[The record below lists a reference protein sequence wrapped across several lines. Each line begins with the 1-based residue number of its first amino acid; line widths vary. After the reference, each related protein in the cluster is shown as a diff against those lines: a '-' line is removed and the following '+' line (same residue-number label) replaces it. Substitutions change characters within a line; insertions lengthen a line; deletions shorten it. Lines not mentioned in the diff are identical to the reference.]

1 MARQAADAGPE
12 ARETRARL
20 RVAPD
25 DPDGLLLRLALHEK
39 GFAVAL
45 EAGPADAP
53 PRLRLGPV
61 DREGTAAILDA
72 LEAHRPDPPLFPD
85 ATARRLAARLEAEV
99 RVPARAGADPAR
111 LGAALDAIEA
121 EAPFA
126 PFLAGAQ
133 PSAADLYWLCALR
146 AYDAVLAHAAAHGG
160 AVPRRATR
168 TAARALR
175 EALEARPSARRTD
188 PPRNDP

>member
-1 MARQAADAGPE
+1 MAPEAADAGPA

-20 RVAPD
+20 CAAPD

-45 EAGPADAP
+45 EEGPGDAP
-53 PRLRLGPV
+53 PRLRLGPL

-72 LEAHRPDPPLFPD
+72 LEAHRPDPPLWPGT
-85 ATARRLAARLEAEV
+85 TARRLAARLDAEL
-99 RVPARAGADPAR
+99 RAPARSGADPAT
-111 LGAALDAIEA
+111 LAAALDAIEA

-126 PFLAGAQ
+126 PFLAGARW
-133 PSAADLYWLCALR
+133 SAADLYWLCALR
-146 AYDAVLAHAAAHGG
+146 AYDAVLARAAAAGVP
-160 AVPRRATR
+160 APRRPTT

-175 EALEARPSARRTD
+175 EALEARPSARRID